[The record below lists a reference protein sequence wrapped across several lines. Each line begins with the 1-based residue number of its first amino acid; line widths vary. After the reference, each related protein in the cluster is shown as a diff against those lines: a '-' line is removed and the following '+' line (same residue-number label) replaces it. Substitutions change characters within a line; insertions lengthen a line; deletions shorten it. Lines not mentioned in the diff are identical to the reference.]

1 MEFFESY
8 GLIFIIFV
16 VGVGFVMV
24 WGIGVNDVVNVMGM
38 LVGFKVLIIK

>member
-8 GLIFIIFV
+8 GLIFILFV

-38 LVGFKVLIIK
+38 FVGLKVLIIK